1 MTEGMTMKVN
11 VMVVQE
17 VIQLMIIEVSMV
29 MASEVTTV
37 KIREVTMEKISVV
50 TTVKACILGMSAE
63 MPHINIKE
71 MSSILTTECPG
82 KIHRLVA
89 RLSSGPVAG

>member
-11 VMVVQE
+11 VMVVQG
-17 VIQLMIIEVSMV
+17 VIPLMIIEVSMV
-29 MASEVTTV
+29 MVSEVTTV

-71 MSSILTTECPG
+71 
-82 KIHRLVA
+82 
-89 RLSSGPVAG
+89 